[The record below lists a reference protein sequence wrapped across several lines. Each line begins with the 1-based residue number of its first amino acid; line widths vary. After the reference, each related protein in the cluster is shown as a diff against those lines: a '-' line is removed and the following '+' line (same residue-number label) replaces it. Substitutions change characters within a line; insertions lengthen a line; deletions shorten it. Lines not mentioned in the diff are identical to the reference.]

1 MKILRVMPEM
11 HEGGAER
18 HVLWLSNELSAMG
31 QDVVAVSAGGKLEA
45 DVHDVQTVNP
55 PVHT

>member
-1 MKILRVMPEM
+1 MPEM

-18 HVLWLSNELSAMG
+18 NVLWLSNELSAMG
-31 QDVVAVSAGGKLEA
+31 QDGVAVSAGGKLEA